1 MKKIYIFFVVIMAV
15 GFGLFFNRTNQNGT
29 TLEILVAPR
38 GASLKLDGKGIKSG
52 KMRVKIGSHTIVA
65 AMSGFAGQT
74 KKVQVGT
81 KGQFVGIILQP
92 NSTSTS
98 DWYKN
103 HLDDFSI
110 VQTINNRSFDQANS
124 QLLESNP
131 LLTKLP
137 HIGPAL
143 SYRVDYGVPSDAS
156 KTGEPAIYIRFRTEQ
171 DKQAALQWI
180 KSQGIDPNKLDIV
193 YVQGNF

>member
-1 MKKIYIFFVVIMAV
+1 MKRLYLLLAVFVVV
-15 GFGLFFNRTNQNGT
+15 GVGLFFARTNQTGT
-29 TLEILVAPR
+29 TLDILVAPH
-38 GASLKLDGKGIKSG
+38 GATLKLDNRGIKSG
-52 KMRVKIGSHTIVA
+52 KTKVKAGTHIIMAT
-65 AMSGFAGQT
+65 MEGFAEQT
-74 KKVQVGT
+74 KKVQIGT
-81 KGQFVGIILQP
+81 KNQFVGIILQP
-92 NSTSTS
+92 NSASTT

-103 HLDDFSI
+103 HPDDFSI
-110 VQTINNRSFDQANS
+110 VQTINNRSFDQTSS

-131 LLTKLP
+131 LLSKLP

-143 SYRVDYGVPSDAS
+143 SYRVDYGLPSDAS

-180 KSQGIDPNKLDIV
+180 KSQGSDPNKLDIV